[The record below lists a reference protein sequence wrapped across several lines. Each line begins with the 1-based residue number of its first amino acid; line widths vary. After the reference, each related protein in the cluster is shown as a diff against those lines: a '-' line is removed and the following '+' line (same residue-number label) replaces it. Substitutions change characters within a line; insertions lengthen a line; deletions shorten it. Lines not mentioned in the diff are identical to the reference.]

1 LDAPKKKADNK
12 PEDSKTVQHLAESL
26 DRKLQVDIDLF
37 YANTTVFTRFKI
49 QLIFKQRTEEKNIQ
63 IT

>member
-1 LDAPKKKADNK
+1 
-12 PEDSKTVQHLAESL
+12 VQHLAESL